1 MYMAKKKEKHS
12 GFDSEF
18 IATPTV
24 LLGFLLSWTWG
35 ISSWLLQQSAAA
47 APDNH
52 DGVITHLE
60 PHPGM

>member
-35 ISSWLLQQSAAA
+35 ISSWLLQQSTTA
-47 APDNH
+47 APYL
-52 DGVITHLE
+52 GRG
-60 PHPGM
+60 HPS